1 MGFSE
6 PVASRGG
13 DCVPEVLLLDLM
25 LEDMMF
31 VRELQ
36 PSGSHLGGMMSF
48 SSRTAGH
55 RLVRLSFV
63 FFSS

>member
-36 PSGSHLGGMMSF
+36 PSGSQEEFQLYE
-48 SSRTAGH
+48 
-55 RLVRLSFV
+55 VE
-63 FFSS
+63 

>member
-13 DCVPEVLLLDLM
+13 DCVPEVLLLDLT

-36 PSGSHLGGMMSF
+36 PSGSQEEFQL
-48 SSRTAGH
+48 
-55 RLVRLSFV
+55 
-63 FFSS
+63 